1 MDFLPSLLGNRA
13 LRRDAERSHG
23 QMVKTVDGV
32 AGHLG
37 TEQKAIFADYASRF
51 YSNGRIMGEPEWSI
65 ERAVTQAYGR
75 VVWVMK
81 AVDTISGDSS
91 SLLMRFGDRES
102 RKWEPSKSA
111 DLLNDGKANPLEFGH
126 QMRKRLSGQILLSPY
141 GALVERTRNNGGT
154 PMRYDLLP
162 PSRTR
167 IIPVEQGADLVSH
180 VEVTRPNGGYYR
192 IEWDDVLWFRN
203 PHLYDPFRAATPLE
217 AAGMSVELD
226 YFARLYNVSFMRN
239 DGRPG
244 GVLAVRGTGERA
256 ADVSTTT
263 LDRLERSFGKG
274 PAEAGKITA
283 ITGDLTYQDFGNNP
297 RDMQYAETA
306 QNAKHEILSAFGTPE
321 SVLGYAADRKYD
333 NASQE
338 EKVYWTITM
347 RAHNKIVETG
357 FVDERDSDGQDVWLD
372 TSEIDVLQQVEQQR
386 LAVAREEF
394 KDGLRSAYSY
404 AVMAGIDD
412 IEDTPFTR
420 ALYIPAGKTPLPARA
435 DDAEALGM
443 GAAPADTPAG
453 DTGAVDDQQPPAI
466 ASPAAAVAAISASP
480 ASPAEAVAA
489 IEAKSIQPTSPQ
501 PARRTPRAA
510 RSLRIIREG
519 ETAESARTAVSTH
532 PREDTDALTVALS
545 DALTEVMT
553 DTLNRAMARLDAP
566 KTRKGTRH
574 WQPEFAVDT
583 RLGVKAVDAAK
594 AVDDEATEDATR
606 DVVEAVVVAAAV
618 AAAAKVTADL
628 IGASP
633 SIRVTQAARGA
644 AAVSVDW
651 IATVMGDFARGL
663 IEAINRGDQQGAT
676 IAQIREEV
684 QRSSSALGARVRRFA
699 GDAAH
704 SVVVSARDAA
714 ALVLAGQDPAGD
726 EPASPSQT
734 PPAPQR
740 PLDIRRTWRSKRDDA
755 VRPSHKVADGQ
766 EVGPTVPFIVGG
778 SLLRYPRDPFAP
790 VRETAGCRCE
800 VDYAVTDGVGLFPVT
815 TLEYAT

>member
-23 QMVKTVDGV
+23 QMVKTVNGV

-91 SLLMRFGDRES
+91 SLLLRFGDRES
-102 RKWEPSKSA
+102 RKWEPSKTA
-111 DLLNDGKANPLEFGH
+111 DLLNDEKANPLEFGH
-126 QMRKRLSGQILLSPY
+126 QMRKRLSGQILLAPY
-141 GALVERTRNNGGT
+141 GALVERTQNNGGT

-192 IEWDDVLWFRN
+192 IAWEDVLWFRN
-203 PHLYDPFRAATPLE
+203 PHLLDPFRAATPLE

-256 ADVSTTT
+256 GDVSTST

-347 RAHNKIVETG
+347 RAHNKIIETG
-357 FVDERDSDGQDVWLD
+357 FVDERDNDGQDVWLD
-372 TSEIDVLQQVEQQR
+372 TSEIPVLQESEQQR
-386 LAVAREEF
+386 LAVAREEW

-404 AVMAGIDD
+404 AVMAGIED

-420 ALYIPAGKTPLPARA
+420 ALYISAGRTPLPARA
-435 DDAEALGM
+435 EDAEALGM
-443 GAAPADTPAG
+443 GAAPAEDGAPAE
-453 DTGAVDDQQPPAI
+453 DPAAEAPVEEPPVI
-466 ASPAAAVAAISASP
+466 DSPAAAVAAIAATPAVSTP

-489 IEAKSIQPTSPQ
+489 IESKSIQPTVPQ

-532 PREDTDALTVALS
+532 PRQDAE
-545 DALTEVMT
+545 ALTEALTTALTGVMT
-553 DTLNRAMARLDAP
+553 ETLERAAGRLDGP
-566 KTRKGTRH
+566 
-574 WQPEFAVDT
+574 Q
-583 RLGVKAVDAAK
+583 
-594 AVDDEATEDATR
+594 DD
-606 DVVEAVVVAAAV
+606 
-618 AAAAKVTADL
+618 
-628 IGASP
+628 
-633 SIRVTQAARGA
+633 
-644 AAVSVDW
+644 
-651 IATVMGDFARGL
+651 
-663 IEAINRGDQQGAT
+663 QGHP
-676 IAQIREEV
+676 
-684 QRSSSALGARVRRFA
+684 AL
-699 GDAAH
+699 
-704 SVVVSARDAA
+704 
-714 ALVLAGQDPAGD
+714 
-726 EPASPSQT
+726 
-734 PPAPQR
+734 
-740 PLDIRRTWRSKRDDA
+740 A
-755 VRPSHKVADGQ
+755 VR
-766 EVGPTVPFIVGG
+766 
-778 SLLRYPRDPFAP
+778 LRD
-790 VRETAGCRCE
+790 
-800 VDYAVTDGVGLFPVT
+800 
-815 TLEYAT
+815 